1 MKTLDKLG
9 AKVISQLTIGSE
21 LGWPP
26 DCTGFIY
33 QPERPV
39 NKANKETTPDIYMD
53 KTDSE

>member
-33 QPERPV
+33 H
-39 NKANKETTPDIYMD
+39 KETTPDLYMD